1 MQNKNPLAELPEHGH
16 FLIEAVISTARLFL
30 EDVSPY
36 WTYREKK
43 DGVYCLVLYRNSYH
57 NNAPFVS
64 ITHHPNF
71 GSDVL
76 VTYCLASYRK
86 GSETRYKEEV
96 KRYSLPSQ
104 QLEVSEE
111 IANHIKKP
119 SSFLTVISES

>member
-1 MQNKNPLAELPEHGH
+1 MQNRIPLTQVPDHGH
-16 FLIEAVISTARLFL
+16 FLIEALISTVRLFL

-43 DGVYCLVLYRNSYH
+43 EGVHCLVLYRNSYH

-76 VTYCLASYRK
+76 VTYCLALYRK
-86 GSETRYKEEV
+86 GSETIYKEEV
-96 KRYSLPSQ
+96 KRYTLPLQ
-104 QLEVSEE
+104 QLDVSEE

-119 SSFLTVISES
+119 SSFLTVVSEN